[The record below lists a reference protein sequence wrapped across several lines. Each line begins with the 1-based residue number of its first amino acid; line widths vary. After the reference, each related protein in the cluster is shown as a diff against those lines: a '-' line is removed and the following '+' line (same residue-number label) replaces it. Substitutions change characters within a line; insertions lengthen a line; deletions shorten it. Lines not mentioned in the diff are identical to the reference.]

1 MATGLQ
7 RLRRYRL
14 PLIIWLM
21 AACLYI
27 GRGYML
33 TVNLTDSLPGHVF
46 LIEKGRIPVL
56 GELAAFRWEETWP
69 YPRGSIFVKILR
81 GGPGSRVEVS
91 DRNYYL
97 DGQFVGTAKERAS
110 SGVLLEKGPAGVLPP
125 GRYYVAADHPD
136 SLDSRYRLTG
146 WIRHDQIIGRAR
158 RLW

>member
-1 MATGLQ
+1 MTTRLQ
-7 RLRRYRL
+7 RWQGNRL
-14 PLIIWLM
+14 PLILWLM
-21 AACLYI
+21 ATCLYV

-46 LIEKGRIPVL
+46 LIEKGRTPVL
-56 GELAAFRWEETWP
+56 GELAAFRWEGSWP

-91 DRNYYL
+91 ERNFYL
-97 DGQFVGTAKERAS
+97 DGQFVGTAKERAR
-110 SGVLLEKGPAGVLPP
+110 SGEFLEKGPSGVLPP
-125 GRYYVAADHPD
+125 GQYYVAADHPD

-146 WIRHDQIIGRAR
+146 WIRSDQIIGRAR

>member
-1 MATGLQ
+1 MTTRLQ
-7 RLRRYRL
+7 RWQRNRL
-14 PLIIWLM
+14 PLILWLM
-21 AACLYI
+21 ATCLYV

-46 LIEKGRIPVL
+46 LIEKGRTPVL
-56 GELAAFRWEETWP
+56 GELAAFRWEGSWP

-91 DRNYYL
+91 ERNFYL
-97 DGQFVGTAKERAS
+97 DGQFVGTAKERAR
-110 SGVLLEKGPAGVLPP
+110 SGEFLEKGPSGVLPP
-125 GRYYVAADHPD
+125 GHYYVAADHPD

-146 WIRHDQIIGRAR
+146 WIRPDQIIGRAR